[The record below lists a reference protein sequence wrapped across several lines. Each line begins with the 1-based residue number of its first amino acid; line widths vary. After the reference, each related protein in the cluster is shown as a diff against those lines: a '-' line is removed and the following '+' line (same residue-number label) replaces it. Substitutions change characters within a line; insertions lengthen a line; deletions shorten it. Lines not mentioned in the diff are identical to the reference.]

1 MSSDLSRKIKK
12 CIVKTPLLGPVVLL
26 AARLF
31 ILSGYAKHKLYEAG
45 RWLIYSR
52 ETTNFTYKIT
62 PLSRAYLINLIS
74 CITGVSTEKIEVY
87 AQELEKD
94 ENLSKQVRE
103 GTLGSKRNIIAD
115 ATTHFGRRLG
125 WYLLVRT
132 TKPKLVV
139 ETGIDKGL
147 GALVLCSA
155 ILRNTQEGFPGKY
168 LGLDINPEA
177 GFLLK
182 GVYASVGKILIG
194 DSAKTIPTLPTP
206 IDIFI
211 NDSDHSAT
219 HEKLEYQLVQGKLS
233 SNSIIIGDNA
243 HCNDELLSFSKKTA
257 RNFAFWSEAPEGH
270 WYPGGGIGLSYLQSK
285 N

>member
-12 CIVKTPLLGPVVLL
+12 RIVKTPLLGPVVLL

-31 ILSGYAKHKLYEAG
+31 ILSGYIKHKLYEAG

-74 CITGVSTEKIEVY
+74 CITGVSVEKLGEY

-94 ENLSKQVRE
+94 ENLSKHVHE
-103 GTLGSKRNIIAD
+103 GTLASNRKIIAD
-115 ATTHFGRRLG
+115 EKTHFGRRLG
-125 WYLLVRT
+125 WYLLVRAK
-132 TKPKLVV
+132 KPKIVV

-147 GALVLCSA
+147 GAIVLCSA
-155 ILRNTQEGFPGKY
+155 ILRNTEDGFPGKY

-182 GVYASVGKILIG
+182 GTYASVGTIVLG

-211 NDSDHSAT
+211 NDSDHSAS
-219 HEKLEYQLVQGKLS
+219 HEELEYQLIQGMLS
-233 SNSIIIGDNA
+233 SDSIIIGDNA
-243 HCNDELLSFSKKTA
+243 HCNDRLLRFSKKTG
-257 RNFAFWSEAPEGH
+257 RNFAFWSEKPEDH
-270 WYPGGGIGLSYLQSK
+270 WYPGGGIGLSYT